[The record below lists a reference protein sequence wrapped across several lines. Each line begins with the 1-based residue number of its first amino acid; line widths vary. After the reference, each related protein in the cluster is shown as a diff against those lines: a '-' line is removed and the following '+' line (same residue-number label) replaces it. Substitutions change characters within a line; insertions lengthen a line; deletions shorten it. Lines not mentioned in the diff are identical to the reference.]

1 MELANREPGL
11 SAVFHT
17 EYDNRGVSAAQGVK
31 SILITLRKPE
41 IKQQRRR
48 NATFFGGGGV
58 AERDANDK
66 PSLSYL
72 LKFFIAKSSLM
83 CLSIYIS

>member
-17 EYDNRGVSAAQGVK
+17 EYDNRGMLAAQGVK
-31 SILITLRKPE
+31 SILMTLRKAE

-48 NATFFGGGGV
+48 NAPFFFFF
-58 AERDANDK
+58 
-66 PSLSYL
+66 L
-72 LKFFIAKSSLM
+72 LQKKM
-83 CLSIYIS
+83 EMTNPV

>member
-17 EYDNRGVSAAQGVK
+17 EYDNRGVLPAQGVE

-48 NATFFGGGGV
+48 NAPFLGV
-58 AERDANDK
+58 FLPQKMMQMTN
-66 PSLSYL
+66 LV
-72 LKFFIAKSSLM
+72 
-83 CLSIYIS
+83 